1 MTYLSIAVSV
11 LVAVLAVWVIRTI
24 LSRPST
30 EHWAQPSAT
39 DVEAHEP
46 PAAPRLAA
54 QPAFK
59 GTIAASVAVVGGEPC
74 PPELAAFVMSKAA
87 QLPRERRD
95 AITAV
100 FRNVPRPPR
109 LLQHLLSPDFVGAA
123 SSAELV
129 DLIASEP
136 LIAAKVLATVNS
148 PFYALRTPVQSI
160 GQAVSYLGLNAVRS
174 VCLQYILIDSF
185 KADSRERQQ
194 VLDATWRASALASE
208 LMQNLSNKLDLHDP
222 GSLSSAVVLSFLG
235 RLATAG
241 TMPRGLLAKIPSRG
255 FLPRVAAEQAMLGLC
270 SAEIGRLLMTAW
282 ALPEAIVDDA
292 TGIDRILVTPADSA
306 STARALRH
314 ALCYLCARLGERLA
328 DGELESLDDFD
339 LATDA
344 GPDLFHLR
352 SHFNE
357 ALAARVAE
365 KLRSPDLGASVRRIL
380 RATEKEAVAA

>member
-1 MTYLSIAVSV
+1 MTYLSIVLSV
-11 LVAVLAVWVIRTI
+11 LVAVLAVWVIRVF
-24 LSRPST
+24 LSRPSP
-30 EHWAQPSAT
+30 ERSGFPSAA
-39 DVEAHEP
+39 DGEADE
-46 PAAPRLAA
+46 APFAQRPAA
-54 QPAFK
+54 QPVFNA
-59 GTIAASVAVVGGEPC
+59 TVAPPVAVVGGEPC
-74 PPELAAFVMSKAA
+74 PPDLASFVMGKAA
-87 QLPRERRD
+87 ELPRERRD

-136 LIAAKVLATVNS
+136 LIAARVLATVNS

-174 VCLQYILIDSF
+174 VCLQYILIDCF
-185 KADSRERQQ
+185 KADCSERQQ
-194 VLDATWRASALASE
+194 VLDAAWRASALASE

-222 GSLSSAVVLSFLG
+222 GSMASAVVLSFLG

-255 FLPRVAAEQAMLGLC
+255 FLPRVAAEQGMLGLP
-270 SAEIGRLLMTAW
+270 SSEIGRLLMTSW
-282 ALPEAIVDDA
+282 SLPEAIVDDA
-292 TGIDRILVTPADSA
+292 TGIDRILVTPADGA
-306 STARALRH
+306 RTARALRH

-328 DGELESLDDFD
+328 DGELKSLDDFD
-339 LATDA
+339 LATDI
-344 GPDLFHLR
+344 GPDLFHMR

-380 RATEKEAVAA
+380 RATGKEPVAA